1 MRKPWI
7 LLGALLVLASACSS
21 SGGDN
26 SPGSDATT
34 DLTVFAASSLAPAF
48 TQIGADFEA
57 ANPGV
62 HVVFNFAA
70 STDLATQIV
79 SEGTADV
86 FASASGEAMD
96 TVATDPGISGRMIF
110 ATNQLVIIT
119 PPDNPAGVVSVDSL
133 TAPTVALVVGA
144 EGVPVGDYAREM
156 LANAGI
162 EHAVLTNVVSNEPDD
177 ASVVARIAGGDADA
191 GIVYAS
197 DLVAAGSS
205 VASIAI
211 PRRINVTAIYTAAV
225 VASTTN
231 RELAQAFMAFLNGP
245 GQATLTGYG
254 FGPPPG

>member
-1 MRKPWI
+1 MSKPWI
-7 LLGALLVLASACSS
+7 ALGALLIVASACSS
-21 SGGDN
+21 SGGDA
-26 SPGSDATT
+26 PAGSDSTT
-34 DLTVFAASSLAPAF
+34 DLTVFAASSLTPAF

-62 HVVFNFAA
+62 DVVFNFAA

-86 FASASGEAMD
+86 FASASGAAMD
-96 TVATDPGISGRMIF
+96 TVATDPGVSGRAIF

-156 LANAGI
+156 LGNAGI

-177 ASVVARIAGGDADA
+177 ASVVARIAGGEADA
-191 GIVYAS
+191 GIVYTS
-197 DLVAAGSS
+197 DLAAAGSS

-211 PRRINVTAIYTAAV
+211 PRRINVTATYAAAV
-225 VASTTN
+225 VAGGTN
-231 RELAQAFMAFLNGP
+231 PDFAQAFVTFLNGP
-245 GQATLTGYG
+245 GRATLTAYG
-254 FGPPPG
+254 FGTPPG

>member
-7 LLGALLVLASACSS
+7 ALGALLIVASACSN
-21 SGGDN
+21 GGDTTA
-26 SPGSDATT
+26 GSDSTT
-34 DLTVFAASSLAPAF
+34 DLTVFAASSLSPAF
-48 TQIGADFEA
+48 TQIGTDFEA

-70 STDLATQIV
+70 STDLAAQII

-86 FASASGEAMD
+86 FASASAAAMD
-96 TVATDPGISGRMIF
+96 TVATAPGVSGRAIF

-191 GIVYAS
+191 GIVYTS

-211 PRRINVTAIYTAAV
+211 PRRINVTATYTAAV
-225 VASTTN
+225 VAGATD
-231 RELAQAFMAFLNGP
+231 RELAQAFVAFLNGP

-254 FGPPPG
+254 FATPSG